1 MSATTVCPLTELSG
15 TVFSGRWGLLEPRRT
30 FLTWH
35 LRGRRVGRRP
45 NFLGHDSGSLY
56 YLPPM
61 APGRMHA
68 LTTSEVDVRFIAD
81 FDHLVV
87 QLNRT
92 ELVQQLVLAIHG
104 RDRVTK

>member
-1 MSATTVCPLTELSG
+1 MSQEEH
-15 TVFSGRWGLLEPRRT
+15 FSTGILDGAGLVGART
-30 FLTWH
+30 FWDTTAGL
-35 LRGRRVGRRP
+35 
-45 NFLGHDSGSLY
+45 FIIY
-56 YLPPM
+56 PPPWS
-61 APGRMHA
+61 PGRMHA

>member
-1 MSATTVCPLTELSG
+1 MSQEEH
-15 TVFSGRWGLLEPRRT
+15 FSTGILEGAGLVGART
-30 FLTWH
+30 FWDTTAGLFIIYPA
-35 LRGRRVGRRP
+35 V
-45 NFLGHDSGSLY
+45 
-56 YLPPM
+56 